1 MYVLSYRDNT
11 KGIQFKEKKKINNMI
26 IFRATPGILQA
37 FKKNLRDNRD
47 R

>member
-11 KGIQFKEKKKINNMI
+11 KGIQFKENKKKINNMI

-37 FKKNLRDNRD
+37 FKKNEG
-47 R
+47 